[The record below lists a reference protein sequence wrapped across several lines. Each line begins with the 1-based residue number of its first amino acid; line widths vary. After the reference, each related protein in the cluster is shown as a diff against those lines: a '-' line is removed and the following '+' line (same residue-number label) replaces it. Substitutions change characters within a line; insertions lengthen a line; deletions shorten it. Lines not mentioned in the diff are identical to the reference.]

1 MYLGIEYWTFHDRDI
16 APEGA
21 TIEESEAN
29 LDIITNLAKELQS
42 QYGIKLLWGTQNLF
56 SHPRYMNGGITNP
69 NADVVAYA
77 AAACKKVMDIT
88 HELGGENLV
97 FWGGREGYQTI
108 LNTNIKKELDHMA
121 LFFRMVIAYKKKIG
135 ATFQLLIEPKPREPM
150 KHQYDYD
157 AATVISFL
165 KEYHLDQDFKLN
177 IEPNH
182 TTLAG
187 HNFEHDIILASK
199 FKMLGSIDSNTG
211 DPLLGWDTDQFPMNP
226 KETTLVMKCVMEQG
240 GLSPGGLNFDAKV
253 RRESSDVEDL
263 FIAHIGGMDT
273 FARGL
278 RNAAKLLEENII
290 PTMVDERY
298 ASFLEGFGAK
308 FEAGEM
314 TLEEAS
320 DYAKSTGEPKQ
331 YSGQQEKYEMLMNRY
346 I

>member
-1 MYLGIEYWTFHDRDI
+1 
-16 APEGA
+16 
-21 TIEESEAN
+21 
-29 LDIITNLAKELQS
+29 
-42 QYGIKLLWGTQNLF
+42 
-56 SHPRYMNGGITNP
+56 
-69 NADVVAYA
+69 
-77 AAACKKVMDIT
+77 
-88 HELGGENLV
+88 
-97 FWGGREGYQTI
+97 
-108 LNTNIKKELDHMA
+108 MA
-121 LFFRMVIAYKKKIG
+121 LYFRMVIAYKKKIG

-150 KHQYDYD
+150 KNQYDYD

-182 TTLAG
+182 PTLAG
-187 HNFEHDIILASK
+187 HNFDIILASK

-314 TLEEAS
+314 TLEEAY
-320 DYAKSTGEPKQ
+320 DYATSIGEPKQ
-331 YSGQQEKYEMLMNRY
+331 YFGQTRK